1 MKKIIKL
8 IAVFLLILIILSVID
23 FINNNI
29 YKSKFE
35 SIKPNTHLKTII
47 HDWGNPDT
55 KFIYKDLDNSI
66 IYKYQKDYIGWDTYI
81 FVFNPK
87 DSLLVSKNID
97 D

>member
-1 MKKIIKL
+1 MKKIIK
-8 IAVFLLILIILSVID
+8 IITVFFLILIILFIID
-23 FINNNI
+23 FINNYH

-35 SIKPNTHLKTII
+35 SIKPNTHLKTIES
-47 HDWGNPDT
+47 DWGSPDIS
-55 KFIYKDLDNSI
+55 FIYKDLNNSI
-66 IYKYQKDYIGWDTYI
+66 IYKYKKDYIGWETYL